1 MNMPLSMSKIGEHRE
16 IRQITG
22 KDDICRFLESLGFV
36 IGGSVTVVSETAG
49 NLIINV
55 KNTRVAVSRAMAN
68 RIIVE

>member
-1 MNMPLSMSKIGEHRE
+1 MPLSMSKIGENRE
-16 IRQITG
+16 IRKITG
-22 KDDICRFLESLGFV
+22 KDDIRRFLESLGFV

>member
-16 IRQITG
+16 ICQIIG
-22 KDDICRFLESLGFV
+22 KDDIRRFLESLGFV
-36 IGGSVTVVSETAG
+36 IGESVTVVSETAG